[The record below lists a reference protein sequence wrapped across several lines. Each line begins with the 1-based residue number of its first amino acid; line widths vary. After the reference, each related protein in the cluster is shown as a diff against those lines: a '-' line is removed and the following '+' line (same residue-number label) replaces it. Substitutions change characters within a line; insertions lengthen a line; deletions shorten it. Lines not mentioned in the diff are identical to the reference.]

1 VTPAAFR
8 AALPRLTYKPGWRL
22 IVEPHLPGWPDARVY
37 QVRWE
42 FTAPCAVT
50 GKPDIQVCAT
60 HVLDPYYIPDEQSL
74 FNRILH
80 IVRQCEEHET
90 LEFFK
95 VDGAPLYD
103 PHH

>member
-1 VTPAAFR
+1 LYR
-8 AALPRLTYKPGWRL
+8 
-22 IVEPHLPGWPDARVY
+22 
-37 QVRWE
+37 VRWE

-50 GKPDIQVCAT
+50 GEPAIQVCAT
-60 HVLDPYYIPDEQSL
+60 HILDPDLFDNERAL

-80 IVRQCEEHET
+80 TVRQCEEHET

>member
-1 VTPAAFR
+1 MTPAAFV
-8 AALPRLTYKPGWRL
+8 AALSRITYKPGWRL
-22 IVEPHLPGWPDARVY
+22 RVMPY
-37 QVRWE
+37 FAAFDKTAAYEVRWE

-50 GKPDIQVCAT
+50 GAPAIQVCST
-60 HVLDPYYIPDEQSL
+60 HVIDPAYVPDEQAL

-80 IVRQCEEHET
+80 TVRQCEEHET

>member
-1 VTPAAFR
+1 VNAAAFR
-8 AALPRLTYKPGWRL
+8 AALSRITYKPGWRL
-22 IVEPHLPGWPDARVY
+22 VVEPYFVVGRHEGAY
-37 QVRWE
+37 TVRWE
-42 FTAPCAVT
+42 FNAPCAVT
-50 GKPDIQVCAT
+50 GKPDIQVCSM
-60 HVLDPYYIPDEQSL
+60 HILDPFYIADEQAL

-80 IVRQCEEHET
+80 TVRQCEEHET